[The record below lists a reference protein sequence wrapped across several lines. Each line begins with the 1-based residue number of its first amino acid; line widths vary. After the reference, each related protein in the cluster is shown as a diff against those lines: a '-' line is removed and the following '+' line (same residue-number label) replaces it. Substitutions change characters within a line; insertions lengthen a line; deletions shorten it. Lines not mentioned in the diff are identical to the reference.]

1 MAVNMSDASTDVST
15 CYSTNDC
22 LSNLKTLQID
32 YSNGKDIIIDEN
44 KKLKWKESY
53 EALKVFVK
61 KTLKLNGKWSSP
73 GGNLKLFNE
82 TTGSIILRYYTNSA
96 SLLIQGEKGESFT
109 NILIK
114 KLSTMHP
121 NSGTNIIAD
130 DNSCEPEKSEE
141 SQNMYD
147 VSISEQSQDIF
158 TFDQRILTGTIKQK
172 NNEHVSH
179 TDEVNYIIDHSQTPN
194 MEPQT
199 LHKNQEIM
207 TENCSQTMPQ
217 TDTANSSNADLLKYV
232 CRLR

>member
-15 CYSTNDC
+15 FYSTNHC

-32 YSNGKDIIIDEN
+32 DGNGKDIIIDEN
-44 KKLKWKESY
+44 RKLKWKKSY
-53 EALKVFVK
+53 EALKVYVK

-82 TTGSIILRYYTNSA
+82 TTESIMIRYYTNSA
-96 SLLIQGEKGESFT
+96 SLLIQREKGELFT

-114 KLSTMHP
+114 MLSTMHP
-121 NSGTNIIAD
+121 NSETNIIAD

-141 SQNMYD
+141 SQNVYD

-158 TFDQRILTGTIKQK
+158 TFDEGILTGTIKQK
-172 NNEHVSH
+172 NNKHVSH
-179 TDEVNYIIDHSQTPN
+179 TDVVNYIIEHSQTPN

-199 LHKNQEIM
+199 LHKNQEMM
-207 TENCSQTMPQ
+207 TENCLQTIPKPTLPIVQMQ
-217 TDTANSSNADLLKYV
+217 I
-232 CRLR
+232 C